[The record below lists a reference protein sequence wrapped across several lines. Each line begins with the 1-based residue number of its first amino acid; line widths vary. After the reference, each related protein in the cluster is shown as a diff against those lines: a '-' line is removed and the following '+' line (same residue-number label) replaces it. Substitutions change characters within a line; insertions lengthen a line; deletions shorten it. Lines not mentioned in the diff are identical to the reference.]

1 MSVLHY
7 VFMNHVRWEEVLRFS
22 SLWSINSASH
32 LLSLQAVGDRQQ
44 VPALNERL
52 QEKQRLLP
60 GVQLLRLL
68 QPLPP
73 GGGLVDPLGTDRQ
86 WVGGGAQEEGEAA

>member
-1 MSVLHY
+1 MDFTVKSIV
-7 VFMNHVRWEEVLRFS
+7 VLR
-22 SLWSINSASH
+22 L
-32 LLSLQAVGDRQQ
+32 LQAAGDRQQ
-44 VPALNERL
+44 VAALHERL

-68 QPLPP
+68 QPLAP
-73 GGGLVDPLGTDRQ
+73 GGGHMDPVGSNRQ